1 MLEKLKRILLRGKNL
16 YIDKYQVSEGKW
28 LFWHVPTRTLPL
40 VTVLWH
46 LKHVHCQFLLPR
58 KVLCHCG
65 EQHITFFYSMDS
77 DLFHV
82 LSFDGGE
89 TSGLQELCVLE
100 VSWDLN

>member
-1 MLEKLKRILLRGKNL
+1 MFIANFCYPERSCVIV
-16 YIDKYQVSEGKW
+16 VSNIS
-28 LFWHVPTRTLPL
+28 H
-40 VTVLWH
+40 
-46 LKHVHCQFLLPR
+46 
-58 KVLCHCG
+58 
-65 EQHITFFYSMDS
+65 FFYSMDS